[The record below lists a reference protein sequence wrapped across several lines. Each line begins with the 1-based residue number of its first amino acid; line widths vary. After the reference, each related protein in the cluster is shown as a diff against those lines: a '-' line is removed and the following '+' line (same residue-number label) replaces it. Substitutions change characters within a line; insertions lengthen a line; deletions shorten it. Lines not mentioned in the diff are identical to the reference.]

1 MMWHTISLVK
11 TTLKLVLPIALL
23 TTIPLFICAPNL
35 RALSADCID
44 LQPGDTPD
52 FGDALVAN
60 DRFLAIGYA
69 QANRIAVYRRTSQRQ
84 WDRVRTIAL
93 PPNPQIANPS
103 SRPGYGVTYKLAI
116 SGDKLVIGKVVS
128 IMRSGSQEAASFPY
142 QPPAENGMAY
152 VGGTAYVGGLA
163 FVGAVYRTSV
173 AANSPL
179 ERIDRP
185 KDKEL
190 AGFSVAADGG
200 KIAFSVAT
208 YDRQSPGYITV
219 ISGDRRYSLAASG
232 EVALKKNLLVAGSTT
247 SGRQGKLA
255 VFNLADATPSPR
267 TIAIPIPVRQLA
279 IADKYIVVA
288 EQLEVNQFP
297 RQNPHLAMFPKTLFA
312 NIADLAITSV
322 DGFGEISTYG
332 NKLVRSYSS
341 TDDNESIGKIELFNL
356 GTMPPKSLSSRSGN
370 IRRSFLTNDYLFT
383 IELQN
388 SSTAICVAPSSK

>member
-267 TIAIPIPVRQLA
+267 TIAIPTPVRYVA
-279 IADKYIVVA
+279 IADKYLVVA
-288 EQLEVNQFP
+288 EQLFNGGVP
-297 RQNPHLAMFPKTLFA
+297 IDRDRSMLPKTWFV
-312 NIADLAITSV
+312 NIADLSITSV
-322 DGFGEISTYG
+322 KGFGEISTYG
-332 NKLVRSYSS
+332 NKLVRSYQS

-356 GTMPPKSLSSRSGN
+356 GTMPPKSLSSRNGN
-370 IRRSFLTNDYLFT
+370 ILRSFLTNDYLFT

-388 SSTAICVAPSSK
+388 SRTALCIAPSSK